1 VSRGERLDVNTSAL
15 IAASS
20 FCPTHK
26 LLHLVAVFPHQVKEL
41 IGVQACGF
49 GSEKGLEPPAQV
61 RAVPRIQA
69 ITAGHNPVV
78 PQHLPHLANVY
89 SAGTLYFLRAASL
102 PSGLRGAHA
111 REASLHH
118 ASPKYQCSGLVFLW
132 SYRLLF
138 FRRNAWRRWSM
149 PAYRAG

>member
-1 VSRGERLDVNTSAL
+1 VPRGERLDVNTPAL
-15 IAASS
+15 IAAPR
-20 FCPTHK
+20 FCPIHE
-26 LLHLVAVFPHQVKEL
+26 LLHLVAVFPHEVKEL
-41 IGVQACGF
+41 IGVEACGF
-49 GSEKGLEPPAQV
+49 GTKKGLEPPAQV
-61 RAVPRIQA
+61 RAIPRIQA

-89 SAGTLYFLRAASL
+89 SAGILYFLRTASL

-138 FRRNAWRRWSM
+138 FRRNAWRRWSRRV
-149 PAYRAG
+149 YRAE